1 MSGRTSILA
10 SGPDSRDTAS
20 RKTVP
25 PADVAH
31 MIRVWRHRTGLT
43 QEDLARALGVTF
55 STVSRW
61 ENGHVRPS
69 SLAWK
74 GLVQIAAERGS
85 PLMEESNSAVLTGRS

>member
-1 MSGRTSILA
+1 MSGRTSILVNGQNNGDAA
-10 SGPDSRDTAS
+10 SK
-20 RKTVP
+20 KTVP
-25 PADVAH
+25 PPDVAH

-43 QEDLARALGVTF
+43 QKHLAHALGVTF

-74 GLVQIAAERGS
+74 ALVQIAAERGS
-85 PLMEESNSAVLTGRS
+85 PFVKGGDSTLSAGV